1 MALAVAYAGLMAVLF
16 FAQRALLY
24 PGASGGPI
32 SANHWGQA
40 EDIVTA
46 DGERLLALHSPARQG
61 HPTVLY
67 FHGNADRVDRYEFL
81 ARSLAE
87 RGTGLL
93 ALSYRGYPGSTGMPT
108 ETGLIAD
115 GIAAHDWLVSRSG
128 GPVILLGQSLGSG
141 VAVAVAAQRRVAG
154 LALISAYDSVLEL
167 ARRTYFFLPVAPFLK
182 DPFRS
187 DLRIRG
193 IDAPKLFIHGRMDTL
208 VPVAR
213 GAALFDAAPEP
224 KRMLILDEAGH
235 NDIWSERALREIADF
250 ADSVAKR

>member
-24 PGASGGPI
+24 PGATGGPV
-32 SANHWGQA
+32 SANHWGQVA
-40 EDIVTA
+40 DIVTS
-46 DGERLLALHSPARQG
+46 DRERLLALHSPAREG

-67 FHGNADRVDRYEFL
+67 FHGNADRVDRFEFL

-93 ALSYRGYPGSTGMPT
+93 ALSYRGYPGSTGTPS

-115 GIAAHDWLVSRSG
+115 GIAAYDWLVSRSG

-141 VAVAVAAQRRVAG
+141 VAVAVAAERLVAG
-154 LALISAYDSVLEL
+154 VVLISAYDSILEL
-167 ARRTYFFLPVAPFLK
+167 ARRTYSFVPVAPFLK

-187 DLRIRG
+187 DLRIGG
-193 IDAPKLFIHGRMDTL
+193 IDTPKLFIHGRLDTL

-213 GAALFDAAPEP
+213 GEALFGAAPEP

-235 NDIWSERALREIADF
+235 NDIWSERVLREIEGFVDE
-250 ADSVAKR
+250 VPNP

>member
-24 PGASGGPI
+24 PGATGGPV
-32 SANHWGQA
+32 SANHWGQVA
-40 EDIVTA
+40 DIVTS
-46 DGERLLALHSPARQG
+46 DGERLLALHSPAREG

-67 FHGNADRVDRYEFL
+67 FHGNADRVDRFELL

-93 ALSYRGYPGSTGMPT
+93 ALSYRGYPGSTGTPS

-115 GIAAHDWLVSRSG
+115 GIAAYDWLVSRSG

-141 VAVAVAAQRRVAG
+141 VAVAVAAERLVAG
-154 LALISAYDSVLEL
+154 VVLISAYDSILEL
-167 ARRTYFFLPVAPFLK
+167 ARRTYSFVPVAPFLK

-187 DLRIRG
+187 DLRIGG
-193 IDAPKLFIHGRMDTL
+193 IDAPKLLIHGRLDTL

-213 GAALFDAAPEP
+213 GAALYDAAPEP
-224 KRMLILDEAGH
+224 KRMLVLDEAGH
-235 NDIWSERALREIADF
+235 NDIWNERVLREIEGFVDEV
-250 ADSVAKR
+250 SVP

>member
-1 MALAVAYAGLMAVLF
+1 MALAVAYAGLMVVLF

-24 PGASGGPI
+24 PGATGDPV

-40 EDIVTA
+40 EEIATA
-46 DGERLLALHSPARQG
+46 DGERLLALHSPAREV

-81 ARSLAE
+81 AHSFAE
-87 RGTGLL
+87 RGIGLL
-93 ALSYRGYPGSTGMPT
+93 ALSYRGYPGSTGTPT

-154 LALISAYDSVLEL
+154 LVLISAYDSVLEL
-167 ARRTYFFLPVAPFLK
+167 ARRTYFFLPVARFLK

-187 DLRIRG
+187 DLRIGG
-193 IDAPKLFIHGRMDTL
+193 IDAPKLFIHGRLDTL

-213 GAALFDAAPEP
+213 GEALFDAASEP
-224 KRMLILDEAGH
+224 KRMLILDDAGH
-235 NDIWSERALREIADF
+235 NDIWSERVIREIADF
-250 ADSVAKR
+250 VDDVSKP